1 MGEAGVQQWSNE
13 AVRIPINMILVS
25 SLDVQSAA
33 SQDMAAGL
41 QRSNC
46 TCMMQ
51 VVFPKELVEVMN
63 AYLTLGILDCRS

>member
-1 MGEAGVQQWSNE
+1 
-13 AVRIPINMILVS
+13 MILVS